1 MRRNVAYFLIVAACS
16 MLVAGAVAA
25 HHGVSGY
32 AAGKKESIT
41 GIVTDFQFINPHAI
55 IYMDAK
61 DDKGNI
67 LHWQGELTSPNH
79 LVRAPIPWT
88 KDTLKPGDKITIV
101 GLVAK
106 NGSPSMRVDKVL
118 RADGQEIQQQE
129 DQ

>member
-1 MRRNVAYFLIVAACS
+1 MKKTLAAIVMLAAGFLAA
-16 MLVAGAVAA
+16 AGPVIA

-61 DDKGNI
+61 DDKGNV

-79 LVRAPIPWT
+79 LVRAPIPWS

>member
-1 MRRNVAYFLIVAACS
+1 MKKTLAAIVILAACFAA
-16 MLVAGAVAA
+16 AGPLFA

-32 AAGKKESIT
+32 AVGKTVSIT

-61 DDKGNI
+61 DDKGNV

-79 LVRAPIPWT
+79 LVRAPTPWS
-88 KDTLKPGDKITIV
+88 KETLKPGDKITIV